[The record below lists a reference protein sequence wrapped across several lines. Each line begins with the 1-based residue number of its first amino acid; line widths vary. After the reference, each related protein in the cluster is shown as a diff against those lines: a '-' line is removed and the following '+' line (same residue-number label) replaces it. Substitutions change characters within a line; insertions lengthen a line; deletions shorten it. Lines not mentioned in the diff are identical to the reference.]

1 MKKRLIHFFGLFLL
15 LSSFTTSFSQTNYLR
30 GTIKDTKNVPLTGVS
45 VQIKGTQAGTYTD
58 PNGAFS
64 LSTRAEK
71 SLTLVVTSIGF
82 FRKEVVVTINTEG
95 ETEVVI
101 NLEEEVQTLD
111 EMIVTGV
118 FDSRKRIESSIAIT
132 TLDSRVLERMVPN
145 SATELLR
152 QVPGVFT
159 NTSRG
164 EIYNSVVVRGMILGG
179 NYNYVSMQE
188 DGLPT
193 VPAPGQFTPDGFLR
207 ADISLG
213 RLEAVRGGT
222 ASILGVNAPGGIFNY
237 ITKTGG
243 SSFVGE
249 VRSRVGLEGNGRN
262 PYYRLEAG
270 FGGPL
275 SKNNPSLTYYIG
287 GHYRYANGAKYP
299 GYPLSRGGQL
309 KGNLLKK
316 YKNGQIQFNLKYL
329 DDRTVQFE
337 LTPTVDFENPRPA
350 GNFTN
355 SSSTLN
361 PLLKFSY
368 PASVLGLRGVEYD
381 TRNLNHYR
389 EIAPGLNWEHRFG
402 KGWKLQNN
410 LRYSDKSLLSN
421 APLIVFPFAVDKF
434 YFYALFDLLGKFGTY
449 RFYNTKTKASYGT
462 VKQELDFSNS
472 FFPFKFTADLNLPGS
487 EVQPNS
493 VFYNPTGI
501 EDGYIRDFMNQFT
514 LKKQLEHMG
523 FTAGVFYSNS
533 QLQDYIFP
541 PAAQGF
547 GTIEDQPQFVGVEYT
562 PSDVSNAPVYQVTD
576 AQGLASYGNGGV
588 FFNKA
593 KVRQTALFFGHNWD
607 VSSTLNLDWGFRYEH
622 FYVEGSN
629 VRSADL
635 VRSKGGVD
643 GDSTTLYDNNT
654 YGLGQNLNYSSPLNT
669 FAFSTGLNYTLN
681 PSVAFYARYSQ
692 GSKTPDYNVFYDN
705 SDIFEIEAQRTI
717 QMELGVKLSSGSNH
731 FFITPFY
738 SALDRI
744 PQIGRGRNV
753 GQLATFYA
761 TPKLYNKTHAIGL
774 ELEGNYTFNAHWSI
788 RASAMTQQFTAD
800 RYQFYDIRQDGPAD
814 DTLIDRSNKKI
825 SSAAPPLIV
834 NLVPT
839 YTAGKLYFNCNWYY
853 MGRRAANSSETFYL
867 PAFSQFDLNLG
878 YALSPKV
885 QLQASINNLFN
896 TFGLMNWNG
905 PTTSGLPFET
915 FDIENF
921 SPEKRAA
928 NPDVVYY
935 TGSIQPRAYFL
946 SCTLKL

>member
-1 MKKRLIHFFGLFLL
+1 MKKQLIRLLTAVLVLCCSFGFTQTRQLHGLVIDAYNHP
-15 LSSFTTSFSQTNYLR
+15 LS
-30 GTIKDTKNVPLTGVS
+30 NVA
-45 VQIKGTQAGTYTD
+45 VQIKNTAQGTVTD
-58 PNGAFS
+58 LNGAFNLPLSSELPLVLVFSS
-64 LSTRAEK
+64 LGFSSQELLINSETDL
-71 SLTLVVTSIGF
+71 SSPITVTL
-82 FRKEVVVTINTEG
+82 KEAIQ
-95 ETEVVI
+95 I
-101 NLEEEVQTLD
+101 LD
-111 EMIVTGV
+111 ELIVTGV

-132 TLDSRVLERMVPN
+132 TLDTRVLERMVPN

-164 EIYNSVVVRGMILGG
+164 EIFNGIAVRGMILGG
-179 NYNYVSMQE
+179 NYYYVSMQE
-188 DGLPT
+188 DGLPII
-193 VPAPGQFTPDGFLR
+193 PAQGQYNPDGFLR

-243 SSFVGE
+243 SRFVGE
-249 VRSRVGLEGNGRN
+249 VRSRVGLEGNGQN

-275 SKNNPSLTYYIG
+275 SKDKNLTYYLG
-287 GHYRYANGAKYP
+287 GHYRHANGAKYP
-299 GYPLSRGGQL
+299 GYPLSRGGQF

-368 PASVLGLRGVEYD
+368 PASVLGLRSVEYD
-381 TRNLNHYR
+381 TRNLYHYR

-421 APLIVFPFAVDKF
+421 APLIVFPFALDKF
-434 YFYALFDLLGKFGTY
+434 YFYAIFDLLGKFGTY

-462 VKQELDFSNS
+462 VKQELDFSNP
-472 FFPFKFTADLNLPGS
+472 FFPFKFTSDLNLPGS

-493 VFYNPTGI
+493 VFYNPAGI

-514 LKKQLEHMG
+514 LKKQMEHMG
-523 FTAGVFYSNS
+523 FTAGVFHSS
-533 QLQDYIFP
+533 TQLQNYILP

-547 GTIEDQPQFVGVEYT
+547 GTIEDQPQFVGIEYL
-562 PSDVSNAPVYQVTD
+562 PSDVPNAPVYQVTD
-576 AQGLASYGNGGV
+576 AQGLVSYGNGGV
-588 FFNKA
+588 FFNKS

-607 VSSTLNLDWGFRYEH
+607 VSSKLNLDGGFRYEH

-629 VRSADL
+629 VRSTEL

-643 GDSTTLYDNNT
+643 GDSTTLYDNYT
-654 YGLGQNLNYSSPLNT
+654 YPLGKNLNYSSPLNT
-669 FAFSTGLNYTLN
+669 FAFSAGLNYTLN

-717 QMELGVKLSSGSNH
+717 QMELGVKLSSGLNNL
-731 FFITPFY
+731 FITPFY

-744 PQIGRGRNV
+744 PQVGRGQNV

-774 ELEGNYTFNAHWSI
+774 ELEGNYTFNGHWSI

-800 RYQFYDIRQDGPAD
+800 RFRFYDTRQNGPAD

-825 SSAAPPLIV
+825 SSAAPPLIL
-834 NLVPT
+834 NFTPT
-839 YTAGKLYFNCNWYY
+839 YTAGKLYINCNWYY
-853 MGRRAANSSETFYL
+853 LGRRAANSSETFYL

-878 YALSPKV
+878 YALSPKIQV
-885 QLQASINNLFN
+885 QASINNLFN
-896 TFGLMNWNG
+896 TFGLMSWNG

-915 FDIENF
+915 FDTENF

-928 NPDVVYY
+928 NPNVVYY
-935 TGSIQPRAYFL
+935 TGSVQPRSFFL
-946 SCTLKL
+946 TCSFKF